1 MKFFAKQKLF
11 YFLIYLRINAFHLRT
26 PYITKRE
33 TYACTSIKNATEGAT
48 TEAAPSV
55 AYKLQE
61 RYVDLVSVPAYL
73 FNSQS
78 RVFREAVSSRTRAPA
93 CADAAA

>member
-26 PYITKRE
+26 PYTTKRE
-33 TYACTSIKNATEGAT
+33 TYAYTSIKNATEGAT

-55 AYKLQE
+55 VYKLQR
-61 RYVDLVSVPAYL
+61 RYVDLVSVPAYI
-73 FNSQS
+73 FNSQP
-78 RVFREAVSSRTRAPA
+78 RVFREAVSSRTHAPA

>member
-55 AYKLQE
+55 AYKQQR
-61 RYVDLVSVPAYL
+61 RYVDIVSIPTYL
-73 FNSQS
+73 FNSQP

>member
-11 YFLIYLRINAFHLRT
+11 YFIILLRINAFHLQT
-26 PYITKRE
+26 PYITKHE
-33 TYACTSIKNATEGAT
+33 TYVCTSIEDATEGAT
-48 TEAAPSV
+48 TVVAPSV
-55 AYKLQE
+55 AYKLQGWH
-61 RYVDLVSVPAYL
+61 VDLVSVPTYI

>member
-61 RYVDLVSVPAYL
+61 RYVDHVSVPAYI

-78 RVFREAVSSRTRAPA
+78 RVSREAVSSRTRAPA

>member
-55 AYKLQE
+55 AYKLQG
-61 RYVDLVSVPAYL
+61 RHVDLVSVPAYI

-78 RVFREAVSSRTRAPA
+78 RVFREAVSSRTHAPA
-93 CADAAA
+93 CADAAE

>member
-11 YFLIYLRINAFHLRT
+11 YFIILLRINAFHLRT
-26 PYITKRE
+26 PYITKRK
-33 TYACTSIKNATEGAT
+33 TYACTSIEDATEGAT
-48 TEAAPSV
+48 TVVAPSV

-61 RYVDLVSVPAYL
+61 RYVDHVSVPAYL

>member
-33 TYACTSIKNATEGAT
+33 TYACTSIEDATESAT
-48 TEAAPSV
+48 TVVAPSV
-55 AYKLQE
+55 AYKLQGWH
-61 RYVDLVSVPAYL
+61 VDLVSVPAYI

>member
-26 PYITKRE
+26 PYITKRK
-33 TYACTSIKNATEGAT
+33 TYVCTSIKDATEGAT
-48 TEAAPSV
+48 TVVAPSV
-55 AYKLQE
+55 AYKLQGWH
-61 RYVDLVSVPAYL
+61 VDHVSVPAYI
-73 FNSQS
+73 FNSQP

>member
-11 YFLIYLRINAFHLRT
+11 YFFIYLRINAFHLRT

-33 TYACTSIKNATEGAT
+33 TYAYTSLKDATEGAT

-61 RYVDLVSVPAYL
+61 RYVDHVSVPAYI

-78 RVFREAVSSRTRAPA
+78 RVSREAVSSRTRAPA

>member
-26 PYITKRE
+26 PYITKRK
-33 TYACTSIKNATEGAT
+33 TYVCTSIKDATEGAT
-48 TEAAPSV
+48 TVVAPLV
-55 AYKLQE
+55 AYKLQGWH
-61 RYVDLVSVPAYL
+61 VDHVSVPAYI

>member
-33 TYACTSIKNATEGAT
+33 TYACTSIEDATEGAT
-48 TEAAPSV
+48 TVVAPSV
-55 AYKLQE
+55 AYKLQG
-61 RYVDLVSVPAYL
+61 RYVDLVSVPAYI
-73 FNSQS
+73 FNSQP

>member
-33 TYACTSIKNATEGAT
+33 TYACTSIKNATKGAT

-55 AYKLQE
+55 AYKLQR
-61 RYVDLVSVPAYL
+61 RYVGPTPIPAYR
-73 FNSQS
+73 FSSQP

>member
-11 YFLIYLRINAFHLRT
+11 YFFIYLRISTFHLRT
-26 PYITKRE
+26 PYITKRK
-33 TYACTSIKNATEGAT
+33 TYVCTSIKDATEGAT
-48 TEAAPSV
+48 TVVAPSV
-55 AYKLQE
+55 AYKLQG
-61 RYVDLVSVPAYL
+61 RYVDLVSIPAYI

>member
-33 TYACTSIKNATEGAT
+33 TYACTSIEDATEGAT
-48 TEAAPSV
+48 TVVAPSV
-55 AYKLQE
+55 A
-61 RYVDLVSVPAYL
+61 
-73 FNSQS
+73 
-78 RVFREAVSSRTRAPA
+78 
-93 CADAAA
+93 

>member
-11 YFLIYLRINAFHLRT
+11 YFLIYLRISTFHLRT
-26 PYITKRE
+26 PHITKRE
-33 TYACTSIKNATEGAT
+33 TYACTSIEDATEGAT
-48 TEAAPSV
+48 TVAAPSV
-55 AYKLQE
+55 AYKLQG
-61 RYVDLVSVPAYL
+61 RYVDHVSVPAYI

>member
-33 TYACTSIKNATEGAT
+33 TYACTSIEDATEGAT

-61 RYVDLVSVPAYL
+61 RYVDHVSVPAYI

-78 RVFREAVSSRTRAPA
+78 RVSREAVSSRTRAPA

>member
-1 MKFFAKQKLF
+1 MKFFAKQKLI
-11 YFLIYLRINAFHLRT
+11 YFIILLRINAFHLRT

-33 TYACTSIKNATEGAT
+33 TYACTSIEDATEGAT
-48 TEAAPSV
+48 TVVAPSV
-55 AYKLQE
+55 AYKLQG
-61 RYVDLVSVPAYL
+61 RYIDHVSVPAYI

>member
-55 AYKLQE
+55 AYKQQR
-61 RYVDLVSVPAYL
+61 RYVDIVSIPAYP

>member
-33 TYACTSIKNATEGAT
+33 TYAYTSIKNATEGAT

-55 AYKLQE
+55 AYKLQR
-61 RYVDLVSVPAYL
+61 RYVDHVSVPAYI
-73 FNSQS
+73 FNSQP
-78 RVFREAVSSRTRAPA
+78 RVFR
-93 CADAAA
+93 